1 MLKGVKM
8 TSTKNNRRTQYT
20 TQVIKEAYLQLLKE
34 NELTKIKVTEICKR
48 ADVNRGTFYN
58 HFEDTSDLFRE
69 IENDLMK
76 KLKPIVALQ
85 PHEQLQDWLK
95 RFIIVLK
102 ENEPVSQIILADYQN
117 SAVVKAIFSEVQGVA
132 INEFKIIFQE
142 DNPKLLEYYFTYF
155 VKGTVGILV
164 DWLENDT
171 ETSVD
176 DIANILTKLISTICR
191 KDFTTYQIG
200 ELANTNLL
208 TENV

>member
-1 MLKGVKM
+1 M

>member
-1 MLKGVKM
+1 
-8 TSTKNNRRTQYT
+8 
-20 TQVIKEAYLQLLKE
+20 LLKE
-34 NELTKIKVTEICKR
+34 NELTSIKVTEICKL

-58 HFEDTSDLFRE
+58 HFEDASDLFCQ
-69 IENDLMK
+69 IECDLIEK
-76 KLKPIVALQ
+76 IKPIVTLK
-85 PHEQLQDWLK
+85 PHEQLHDWLK
-95 RFIIVLK
+95 RFIIFLK
-102 ENEPVSQIILADYQN
+102 VNEPVSHIILADYQD
-117 SAVVKAIFSEVQGVA
+117 SSVVKAIFSEVQEVA

-164 DWLENDT
+164 DWLENDS

-208 TENV
+208 IKKV